1 VTRPAIAL
9 HHFRTPTQPKEAPM
23 AKGQIRSNR
32 EIRKPKKTVAKGKGP
47 ALSSVTSAFAK
58 PANQSA
64 KKR

>member
-1 VTRPAIAL
+1 
-9 HHFRTPTQPKEAPM
+9 M

-47 ALSSVTSAFAK
+47 VLSSVTSAFAK
-58 PANQSA
+58 QPTQSA